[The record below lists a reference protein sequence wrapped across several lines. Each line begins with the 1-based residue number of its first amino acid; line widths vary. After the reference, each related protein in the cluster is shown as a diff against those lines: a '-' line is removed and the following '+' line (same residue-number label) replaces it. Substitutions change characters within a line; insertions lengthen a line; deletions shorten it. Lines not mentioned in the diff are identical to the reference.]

1 MELIQLKLFVIE
13 LFLNI
18 GNYQPLSS
26 SASPCHP
33 RAPTRGSIKG
43 MRHIVHFE
51 RNYLNNYSF
60 AFELKRDPRVEHE
73 DDGMDAYKRED
84 ETSRFV
90 LRRLEVNFVRH

>member
-1 MELIQLKLFVIE
+1 
-13 LFLNI
+13 
-18 GNYQPLSS
+18 
-26 SASPCHP
+26 
-33 RAPTRGSIKG
+33 

-51 RNYLNNYSF
+51 NNHLNDNLF
-60 AFELKRDPRVEHE
+60 AFELKRDRRITSE